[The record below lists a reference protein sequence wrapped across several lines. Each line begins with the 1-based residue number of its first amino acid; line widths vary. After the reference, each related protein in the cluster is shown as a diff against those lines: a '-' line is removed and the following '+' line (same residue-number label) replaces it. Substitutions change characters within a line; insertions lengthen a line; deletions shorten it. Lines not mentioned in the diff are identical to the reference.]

1 MSLSNLIN
9 NIDNHFKLNDDLKN
23 ANYLLESYKNND
35 WMDYKSTIL
44 DGYKKKLVYRSNLY
58 EIYIIIWKKNSFS
71 PIHNHP
77 KGGCLMKIL
86 EGSLKED
93 IYDKNIKIKNQNYLV
108 KNNVKY
114 IDDKIGYHKILN
126 NYNSYTYSIHIYSPI
141 NFITQK
147 FDV

>member
-1 MSLSNLIN
+1 
-9 NIDNHFKLNDDLKN
+9 
-23 ANYLLESYKNND
+23 
-35 WMDYKSTIL
+35 
-44 DGYKKKLVYRSNLY
+44 
-58 EIYIIIWKKNSFS
+58 
-71 PIHNHP
+71 
-77 KGGCLMKIL
+77 MKIL

-141 NFITQK
+141 NFLTKK